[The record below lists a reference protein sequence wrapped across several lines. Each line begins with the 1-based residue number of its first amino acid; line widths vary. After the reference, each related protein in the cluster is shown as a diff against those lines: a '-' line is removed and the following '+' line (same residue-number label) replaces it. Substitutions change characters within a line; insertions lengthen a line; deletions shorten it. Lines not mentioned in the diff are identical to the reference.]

1 MNLKKISGE
10 VTIVGDKSI
19 SHRAIIFCSLSEG
32 ISNITNVLISGDTS
46 ATIDIFRSLG
56 VNIEIINNNSLVIHG
71 VGLNGLS
78 EPKEELNAKS
88 SGTTARL
95 LTGLLARQSFSSVL
109 VGSNQ
114 LTNRPMGRVVNLLN
128 ENGSNISSE
137 NGYLPLKFKQASSTF
152 NSINTKVP
160 SAQVKSALLLAS
172 LYHSEP
178 TTITED
184 IATRDHSERMLTHM
198 GVGIV
203 RMGTSITI
211 PPNEL
216 IKPVNLDIP
225 SDTSSAAFL
234 IALGVLSSEKIA
246 LRKVLINERRIG
258 FLKVLKRM
266 NADIEIRNI
275 AEIGNELIGDLH
287 VSKSN
292 LVGTQINSEEI
303 PDLIDEVPILTFIAS
318 QAEGVT
324 SLRGAEELRIKE
336 SDRLETMKNFIE
348 TLNGKIKMHSDG
360 FEITGKQSLESGVIK
375 SEDDHRVSM
384 TALIANITL
393 GKRIIPDNTVC
404 INDSY
409 PSFFEDIAHLGGEIN
424 E

>member
-1 MNLKKISGE
+1 
-10 VTIVGDKSI
+10 
-19 SHRAIIFCSLSEG
+19 
-32 ISNITNVLISGDTS
+32 
-46 ATIDIFRSLG
+46 
-56 VNIEIINNNSLVIHG
+56 
-71 VGLNGLS
+71 
-78 EPKEELNAKS
+78 
-88 SGTTARL
+88 
-95 LTGLLARQSFSSVL
+95 
-109 VGSNQ
+109 
-114 LTNRPMGRVVNLLN
+114 
-128 ENGSNISSE
+128 
-137 NGYLPLKFKQASSTF
+137 
-152 NSINTKVP
+152 
-160 SAQVKSALLLAS
+160 
-172 LYHSEP
+172 
-178 TTITED
+178 
-184 IATRDHSERMLTHM
+184 
-198 GVGIV
+198 
-203 RMGTSITI
+203 
-211 PPNEL
+211 
-216 IKPVNLDIP
+216 
-225 SDTSSAAFL
+225 
-234 IALGVLSSEKIA
+234 
-246 LRKVLINERRIG
+246 
-258 FLKVLKRM
+258 M
-266 NADIEIRNI
+266 NADIEIMNI

-360 FEITGKQSLESGVIK
+360 FEITGKQNLEAGVIT